1 MSKSP
6 IKQIIEV
13 GSKSISDPKK
23 VVEHSIKGTQPIK
36 CVLKSMD
43 KEVKEMT

>member
-23 VVEHSIKGTQPIK
+23 AVEHSIKGTQSIK
-36 CVLKSMD
+36 CVIKSVD
-43 KEVKEMT
+43 KEVKKMI